1 MRLYAIIAVVF
12 ALQFGGAAPDVLP
25 AAATVKLFE
34 SLKAAAAHPKHV
46 WRDTPPFDLSRRSS
60 PAGSRAE
67 ADLSRRSS
75 PTSSRAKADGALLN
89 AYIEIP
95 RGDRRKYEFN
105 MARNAPALDR
115 TIPEKIGGYP
125 VNYGIVPQTISYDGD
140 PFDVLVLGPAIPT
153 GQLVKGAIV
162 GIMHMEDE
170 TGLDSK
176 VVISRV
182 GADGKPTHQ
191 LTGADLKRM
200 ADYFNRYK
208 SDDDDPRTFATVT
221 GWGTAADGLSFVQM
235 THAFFTDCRERAGA
249 SCHVM
254 R

>member
-1 MRLYAIIAVVF
+1 MKSIVIVLAVVI
-12 ALQFGGAAPDVLP
+12 QAAVAPPDTLP
-25 AAATVKLFE
+25 AAAAAKLQA
-34 SLKAAAAHPKHV
+34 SLKSAAAHKQHV
-46 WRDTPPFDLSRRSS
+46 WRDTPPFD
-60 PAGSRAE
+60 GQ
-67 ADLSRRSS
+67 
-75 PTSSRAKADGALLN
+75 LLHG
-89 AYIEIP
+89 YIEIP
-95 RGDRRKYEFN
+95 RDGRQKYELD
-105 MARNAPALDR
+105 MAKNAPVVDR
-115 TIPEKIGGYP
+115 DIPEKIGGYP

-153 GQLVKGAIV
+153 GQLVKGVIV
-162 GIMHMEDE
+162 GLMHMNDE

-191 LTGADLKRM
+191 LTEADKKRM

-208 SDDDDPRTFATVT
+208 RDDDDPKTFATVP
-221 GWGTAADGLSFVQM
+221 GWGTAADGWSFVQT

>member
-1 MRLYAIIAVVF
+1 M
-12 ALQFGGAAPDVLP
+12 
-25 AAATVKLFE
+25 
-34 SLKAAAAHPKHV
+34 
-46 WRDTPPFDLSRRSS
+46 
-60 PAGSRAE
+60 
-67 ADLSRRSS
+67 
-75 PTSSRAKADGALLN
+75 LN

-95 RGDRRKYEFN
+95 RGDRRKYEFD
-105 MARNAPALDR
+105 MAKNAPALDR

-191 LTGADLKRM
+191 LTEADLKRL
-200 ADYFNRYK
+200 ADFFNRYK
-208 SDDDDPRTFATVT
+208 YDDDDPKTFATVT
-221 GWGTAADGLSFVQM
+221 GWGTAADGLSFVQT